1 MPLAGGARPV
11 RPREHVTLHGLDGE
25 VLARSARGDG
35 RHLVLKVAIAG
46 TPAVLKLY
54 GRKRDWLRDA
64 LRGLGQRWFVGKTGM
79 SPTARCTTERETLAL
94 WRRHGFDVP
103 AALDLPLPAAV
114 PPQRLLLEWLEG
126 ELLHR
131 PIARRDVPLAE
142 KVALLERLAADWG
155 RRHVVA
161 LRERE
166 PRLIQAHAMLSHV
179 FRVPATG
186 AATNLSTNAA
196 TALRLVTFDFEV
208 AWARRSALP
217 RLISLEIAQLLESV
231 AAWGPLEQLP
241 ALIAAFVNAYPDRAV
256 IERLAVDVRRGPLPP
271 FAWIHGIALQLRER
285 GPRRKRSVLRHVET
299 ALKERLE

>member
-1 MPLAGGARPV
+1 M
-11 RPREHVTLHGLDGE
+11 
-25 VLARSARGDG
+25 
-35 RHLVLKVAIAG
+35 AIAG

-64 LRGLGQRWFVGKTGM
+64 LRGIGQRWFVGKTGM

-94 WRRHGFDVP
+94 WRSHGFDVP

-114 PPQRLLLEWLEG
+114 PSLRLLLECLEG

-131 PIARRDVPLAE
+131 SIARRDVPLAE
-142 KVALLERLAADWG
+142 KIALLERLAADWG

-161 LRERE
+161 QRERE
-166 PRLIQAHAMLSHV
+166 PRLIQAHAMLGHV
-179 FRVPATG
+179 FRVPAAGDG
-186 AATNLSTNAA
+186 AAAA
-196 TALRLVTFDFEV
+196 ERLVTFDFEV

-256 IERLAVDVRRGPLPP
+256 VERLAVDVRRGPLPL
-271 FAWIHGIALQLRER
+271 FAWINGIALQLRER
-285 GPRRKRSVLRHVET
+285 GPRRKRAVLRHVET
-299 ALKERLE
+299 ALKERPE